1 MVAITGPNSVWQYS
15 EFPEKYQL
23 AARFLL
29 RAAGRCSSLASC
41 ASISDLDLGLVSVS
55 VYWSFAVGSYFYY
68 LIGFWKTCWYIYN
81 PSLYFIP
88 TPRFSVI
95 QQCHNQWKIE
105 VGYLDLVCRPS
116 LLFLYVQKRLKKAGC
131 HKDNLHLH
139 LKRDVQD
146 QEHGPIR
153 AKITKRDLLA
163 L

>member
-1 MVAITGPNSVWQYS
+1 MVVITGPNSVWQYS

-41 ASISDLDLGLVSVS
+41 ASIRDLDLSLVSVT

-116 LLFLYVQKRLKKAGC
+116 LLFLYVQKRLKGSRQYVNGSAYSDILEATRVEAEAWMARQTG
-131 HKDNLHLH
+131 
-139 LKRDVQD
+139 
-146 QEHGPIR
+146 
-153 AKITKRDLLA
+153 A
-163 L
+163 